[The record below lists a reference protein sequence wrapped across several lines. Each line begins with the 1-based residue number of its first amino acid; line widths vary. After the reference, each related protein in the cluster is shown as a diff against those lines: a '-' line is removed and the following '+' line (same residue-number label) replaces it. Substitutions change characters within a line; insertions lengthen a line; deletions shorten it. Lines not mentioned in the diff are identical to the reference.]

1 VGRVSEPQKK
11 HFVFPQWTNY
21 LLPLAVIG
29 VLGGAV
35 YVPVLWTFGAA
46 PDTINVGYQPDQPVD
61 YSHAVHVGKLGID
74 CRYCHNTVDEA
85 GFAAIPPTQTCINC
99 HAPGYAVDEATG
111 DFVRN
116 PDTGA
121 PEPLTGP
128 DGQPLNYPGI
138 RQNSTE
144 LIPVWISYKTGKPI
158 PWVKVHDLADY
169 AYFSHEAHV
178 NNGVGCVSCHGRV
191 DRMEVVY
198 QAENLSMSWCLECHR
213 EPEKHLRPRD
223 QVTNMTWSPL
233 DDPRVQAMGITDP
246 AVAQRELGSL
256 LKLEY
261 EIKDEHYMQ
270 ACSTCHR

>member
-1 VGRVSEPQKK
+1 VSEPRKK

-21 LLPLAVIG
+21 LLPVLVVS
-29 VLGGAV
+29 VLGGGL

-46 PDTINVGYQPDQPVD
+46 PDTINVGYMPEQPVD

-99 HAPGYAVDEATG
+99 HAPGFEVDEDTG
-111 DFVRN
+111 DFVRDAN
-116 PDTGA
+116 GRPVVLESGFA
-121 PEPLTGP
+121 
-128 DGQPLNYPGI
+128 GI

-144 LIPVWISYKTGKPI
+144 LLPVWVSYKTGKPI

-213 EPEKHLRPRD
+213 EPEQYLRPRE

-233 DDPRVQAMGITDP
+233 DDPTVQQAIADGLVPKDD
-246 AVAQRELGSL
+246 AAAAQRYLGSR
-256 LKLEY
+256 LKIQY
-261 EIKDEHYMQ
+261 EIKGEHYMQ